1 LINCEEN
8 VVVDNSDEATRLAAI
23 LHGEIWSHVAY
34 RPNVSILA
42 FANVLNVNK
51 NSTTNSDG
59 KLTLN
64 LPEDVIVGNKVLF
77 KKGEGLFKAYNKLV
91 KLVAKEMVLPC
102 LDDMAAF
109 KEFSSANI
117 PAKEHKLVFS
127 SDGVDGVWDIATMSM
142 RGISS
147 CQSWTSSNSKHLVGS
162 MLDPF
167 TGILYITSGSKVG
180 DVGTK
185 MFRRSLVRLVVN
197 EHSKKESLLIERM
210 YPSYD
215 KNIATLFKDFLIRK
229 TDNKY
234 PVIDTLGT
242 TLYTDSHYS
251 PCSNTIRSLPVDNRP
266 YCDSKVEYKTDK
278 NDVNGLRKEKAKAY
292 IERLPQILALKVLAL
307 IKLLPKKSLSAQHKK
322 TLMALSGTG
331 IDNISYL
338 VYDKL
343 QTTIMAHSIKN
354 IVAISDDLDIS
365 DSITIKQDLLLKW
378 VKASIV
384 YSLNDI
390 GLPAGKANVLPDSVL
405 SGACKVAIEQIKADM
420 ASACVVKKVNNKT
433 KTSDKLY
440 LSLLSY

>member
-1 LINCEEN
+1 MTTTIKQILKANKYPPFIKNHAIFKTTKTVQKIFPLIGLINCEEN

-278 NDVNGLRKEKAKAY
+278 NDVNG
-292 IERLPQILALKVLAL
+292 
-307 IKLLPKKSLSAQHKK
+307 
-322 TLMALSGTG
+322 
-331 IDNISYL
+331 
-338 VYDKL
+338 
-343 QTTIMAHSIKN
+343 
-354 IVAISDDLDIS
+354 
-365 DSITIKQDLLLKW
+365 
-378 VKASIV
+378 
-384 YSLNDI
+384 
-390 GLPAGKANVLPDSVL
+390 
-405 SGACKVAIEQIKADM
+405 
-420 ASACVVKKVNNKT
+420 
-433 KTSDKLY
+433 
-440 LSLLSY
+440 